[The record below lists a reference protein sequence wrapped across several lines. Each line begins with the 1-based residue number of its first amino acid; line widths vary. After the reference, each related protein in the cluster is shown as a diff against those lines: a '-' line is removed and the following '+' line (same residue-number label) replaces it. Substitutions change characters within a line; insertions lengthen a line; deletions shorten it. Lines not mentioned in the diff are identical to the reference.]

1 MTNPSPKQPV
11 TGRTRTLVVTIDKL
25 LLGFTRHWLAVVNIL
40 LALYIG
46 LAMLAP
52 VLMAGGYSG
61 PANALY
67 RFYGPFCHQMAFRS
81 FFIFGDQYAY
91 PRELAGTRLV
101 PFETYAA
108 TLPEFAGISPADTN
122 RFFLQA
128 RSFLGNMTMG
138 YKSALCQRDLAIY
151 GMMLL
156 AGLVYGV
163 VRRYRPVKQLP
174 IVAFL
179 LLGIFPIGW
188 DGFSQL
194 FGYFFELIPGAG
206 ALAALF
212 PVREST
218 PFLRVLTGSLL
229 GVALVWLLYP
239 HLEDGLGRTRAELE
253 RKLGRAGEL

>member
-1 MTNPSPKQPV
+1 MSSSKKPV
-11 TGRTRTLVVTIDKL
+11 TGKTRTLVITLDKL
-25 LLGFTRHWLAVVNIL
+25 ILHFTRHWLAVVNIM

-52 VLMAGGYSG
+52 ALLAAGYTT

-67 RFYGPFCHQMAFRS
+67 RFYAPLCHQMAFRS

-91 PRELAGTRLV
+91 PRELAGTDLV
-101 PFETYAA
+101 PFEAYAP
-108 TLPEFAGISPADTN
+108 TLPEFAEVDPSDTN

-128 RSFLGNMTMG
+128 RAFLGNATMG

-179 LLGIFPIGW
+179 LIGIFPIGW

-229 GVALVWLLYP
+229 GLALVWLIYP
-239 HLEDGLGRTRAELE
+239 HLEDGLGRTRQQLE
-253 RKLGRAGEL
+253 KKLGRAGELQ